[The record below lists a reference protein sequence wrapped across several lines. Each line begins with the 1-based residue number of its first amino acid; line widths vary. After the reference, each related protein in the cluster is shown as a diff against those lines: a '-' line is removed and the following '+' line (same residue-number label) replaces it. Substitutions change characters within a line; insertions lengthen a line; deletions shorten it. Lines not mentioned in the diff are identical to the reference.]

1 MSSSKKTELISQT
14 YELLKTT
21 SPNDIKI
28 RAIASACDCT
38 STVIYRHFEDLD
50 HLIRFAAVRFLENYV
65 IDIQKIVTGNSDPL
79 ELLMK
84 MWQTFAQYA
93 FENVEV
99 FELFFWGR
107 FKERLGDTIFEY
119 YQFFPEEW
127 KNLDGLFTSVFFNN
141 DLKERNYI
149 VLHRATVAGYFDH
162 KTDRM
167 LSDIACDLF
176 HGLLL
181 DYKECFREPGKAAEG
196 AAYYMQMLESLV
208 SKYRIK

>member
-1 MSSSKKTELISQT
+1 MSGSKKTELILKT

-21 SPNDIKI
+21 SPDNIKI
-28 RAIASACDCT
+28 RTIASACDCT
-38 STVIYRHFEDLD
+38 STVIYRHFEGLD

-65 IDIQKIVTGNSDPL
+65 IDIQKIVNGNSDPL
-79 ELLMK
+79 EMLIR
-84 MWQTFAQYA
+84 MWETFAQYA
-93 FENVEV
+93 FENIEI

-149 VLHRATVAGYFDH
+149 VLHRAAVAGYFDH

-167 LSDIACDLF
+167 LSDISCDLF
-176 HGLLL
+176 HGLML
-181 DYKECFREPGKAAEG
+181 DYKDCYREPDKAKEG
-196 AAYYMQMLESLV
+196 AVYYMQMLMALID
-208 SKYRIK
+208 KFRIK

>member
-1 MSSSKKTELISQT
+1 MSGSKKTELISKT

-21 SPNDIKI
+21 SPDDIKI
-28 RAIASACDCT
+28 RAIASACNCT

-65 IDIQKIVTGNSDPL
+65 IDIQKIVNGNSDPL
-79 ELLMK
+79 EMLIR
-84 MWQTFAQYA
+84 MWETFAQYT
-93 FENVEV
+93 FENIEI

-127 KNLDGLFTSVFFNN
+127 KHLDGLFTSVFFNN

-149 VLHRATVAGYFDH
+149 IVHRAAVAGYFDLQ
-162 KTDRM
+162 TDRM
-167 LSDIACDLF
+167 LSDISCDLF
-176 HGLLL
+176 HGLML
-181 DYKECFREPGKAAEG
+181 DYKECYREPGKAQEG
-196 AAYYMQMLESLV
+196 AAYYMQMLTALIE
-208 SKYRIK
+208 KFRIK